1 MTSYFVIVKDSEQIA
16 RFTFWLKNTEHSYNI
31 LKDLIEASETGF
43 KFVAPKVKSL
53 SYQVFLKTANQQ
65 LLTLRVG
72 NPGLECP
79 KLLMEISQVTMILVE
94 NHVIKDSLVG
104 KELRDRFSEL
114 ENEKAAL
121 SASGTRVTNS
131 RLNDLRSAEPV
142 ATGSWGLSNKR
153 HGSDLSDY
161 EPLTTMRTRQ
171 SWPEWRIVPVIRSL
185 KGTSLYLKCIE

>member
-121 SASGTRVTNS
+121 SASGTRVTNA

-142 ATGSWGLSNKR
+142 ATGSWGRSNKR

-171 SWPEWRIVPVIRSL
+171 SWPEWRIVPVIRSP

>member
-43 KFVAPKVKSL
+43 KLVAPKVKSL

-65 LLTLRVG
+65 LLTFRVG

-104 KELRDRFSEL
+104 KEL
-114 ENEKAAL
+114 
-121 SASGTRVTNS
+121 
-131 RLNDLRSAEPV
+131 
-142 ATGSWGLSNKR
+142 
-153 HGSDLSDY
+153 
-161 EPLTTMRTRQ
+161 
-171 SWPEWRIVPVIRSL
+171 
-185 KGTSLYLKCIE
+185 

>member
-121 SASGTRVTNS
+121 SASGTRVTNA

-161 EPLTTMRTRQ
+161 EPYDDDENSSKLARMEDSACYSESQRYQ
-171 SWPEWRIVPVIRSL
+171 SIF
-185 KGTSLYLKCIE
+185 KMH